1 MMVWISYW
9 SFIVLVCVLC
19 IVVIKRFDD
28 QEWTIYGRHWSVMA
42 VVGAVN
48 SSLICIVAAGK
59 NIQGILLAM
68 LAGILL
74 FACITDSLRCQV
86 FRFVWWLEAVAA
98 GLLYGIQAGCNG
110 YCNDTHTFLVE
121 FLLYTI
127 LQELF
132 FSRFYGRADCHAFVL
147 CALVGSLYG
156 MTMREY
162 LIHMLVS
169 FGLLAIVQ
177 GLRRNISRK
186 GNLKQSVAFLP
197 YITIAFWIILVNISV

>member
-1 MMVWISYW
+1 MMIWLSYW
-9 SFIVLVCVLC
+9 SVISLIVAVC
-19 IVVIKRFDD
+19 IVIIRRFDD
-28 QEWTIYGRHWSVMA
+28 EEWTIYGRHRAVIA
-42 VVGAVN
+42 VVSAVN
-48 SSLICIVAAGK
+48 SSLICMVTEGK
-59 NIQGILLAM
+59 YIQGLLLAM
-68 LAGILL
+68 VAGTLL

-169 FGLLAIVQ
+169 FGLLTIVQ

-186 GNLKQSVAFLP
+186 GNLKQPVAFLP
-197 YITIAFWIILVNISV
+197 YVTIAFWIILVKISV

>member
-1 MMVWISYW
+1 V
-9 SFIVLVCVLC
+9 
-19 IVVIKRFDD
+19 
-28 QEWTIYGRHWSVMA
+28 T
-42 VVGAVN
+42 
-48 SSLICIVAAGK
+48 AGK
-59 NIQGILLAM
+59 YIQGTLLAM

-74 FACITDSLRCQV
+74 FACITDGLRCQV
-86 FRFVWWLEAVAA
+86 FRFVWWLSAVAS
-98 GLLYGIQAGCNG
+98 GLLYIVHAGG
-110 YCNDTHTFLVE
+110 SGDDHVIWTFWVE
-121 FLLYTI
+121 FLIYSL

-186 GNLKQSVAFLP
+186 GNLKQPVAFLP
-197 YITIAFWIILVNISV
+197 YITIAFWIILVNISVYLCREG